1 MKETESE
8 RKWNSL
14 VQPTWSECWANCVK
28 VDTSPTESK
37 WLFARLFATTLNQK
51 LWFDDRTHWNLFLDS
66 AAFDVCSFVCSHLE
80 HLWMLKLGYPLISRT
95 KRSLETL
102 SPNDSSRIILAA
114 PFRRSSLWSA
124 YFKRM
129 FISVRWVKSCTSL
142 CGYPK
147 LSWRALIAFRVENAP
162 KSLTNNPSRIS
173 TLSSLRTNSSGVDW
187 SGPIEGRQ
195 LCSTKLFKLFKFFF
209 FASNANRVS
218 PRTLLNS
225 WISSVHS
232 NWLNKPSSRRT
243 LSVNSDVKIDILL
256 IAIRPIG
263 QSESVR

>member
-1 MKETESE
+1 M
-8 RKWNSL
+8 
-14 VQPTWSECWANCVK
+14 CV
-28 VDTSPTESK
+28 
-37 WLFARLFATTLNQK
+37 
-51 LWFDDRTHWNLFLDS
+51 
-66 AAFDVCSFVCSHLE
+66 SFVCSHLE

-195 LCSTKLFKLFKFFF
+195 LCSTKSS
-209 FASNANRVS
+209 SNS
-218 PRTLLNS
+218 SSSSSSSSLLQTQIAYLPEPF
-225 WISSVHS
+225 WIRESAQCI
-232 NWLNKPSSRRT
+232 L
-243 LSVNSDVKIDILL
+243 ID
-256 IAIRPIG
+256 
-263 QSESVR
+263 